1 MYLPPDDDNYAH
13 HGINNLVI
21 KYSEFEN
28 ILKLDDSI
36 HKDSAFYKMNMLEG
50 VLEDFLSKLNKHLEP
65 LKDQIQNLDRF
76 SLLFLIIGFLAT
88 IATLILF
95 SQIY

>member
-1 MYLPPDDDNYAH
+1 LYLPPDDDNYAH

-50 VLEDFLSKLNKHLEP
+50 VLEDFLSKLNKQLEP